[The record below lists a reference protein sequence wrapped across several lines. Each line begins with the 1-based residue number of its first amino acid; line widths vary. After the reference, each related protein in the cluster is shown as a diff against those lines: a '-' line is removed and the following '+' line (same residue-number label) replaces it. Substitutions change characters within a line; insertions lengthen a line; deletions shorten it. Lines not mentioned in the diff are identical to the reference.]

1 MFGAFMVTLKVLRV
15 DSVTVAKIAGLVAVI
30 VPKLAVGAVIVPSS
44 AIAKPV
50 NVVLEQT
57 KFPLPVVSITLP
69 SPSKVLTILLE
80 PPVKPP
86 TPCEFPSQHLLE
98 YVPSAHWQ
106 PLLLLNG

>member
-1 MFGAFMVTLKVLRV
+1 MVTLKVLRV

-57 KFPLPVVSITLP
+57 KFRC
-69 SPSKVLTILLE
+69 LL
-80 PPVKPP
+80 
-86 TPCEFPSQHLLE
+86 CQLHCHRHLRF
-98 YVPSAHWQ
+98 
-106 PLLLLNG
+106 